1 MFGGQKAPDQP
12 CTAVKDEA
20 FLYGH
25 HRTSPQVNRQVLAA
39 RHKEDTT
46 GFDLMT
52 EMIFGTAP
60 ELWGNLD
67 FRPFLRQSA
76 SHPRSHKTG
85 GPFRSS
91 SRLGE
96 YPTKLSSILRW
107 APCRGLTCTT
117 AICGPLATLT
127 ARVTKPAIAGSGYD
141 SIARLTNG
149 VIFSCS
155 KPIIRRIAPP
165 VLSCKSMPRGRQSPH
180 RVKQRG

>member
-1 MFGGQKAPDQP
+1 MFGRQKAPDQP

-25 HRTSPQVNRQVLAA
+25 HRTTPQVNRQVLAA

-85 GPFRSS
+85 GPFRFVV
-91 SRLGE
+91 
-96 YPTKLSSILRW
+96 
-107 APCRGLTCTT
+107 
-117 AICGPLATLT
+117 AT
-127 ARVTKPAIAGSGYD
+127 
-141 SIARLTNG
+141 
-149 VIFSCS
+149 
-155 KPIIRRIAPP
+155 RRISNKIKQHPAMGALPEP
-165 VLSCKSMPRGRQSPH
+165 HVRHGDLRPARDAHSPGD
-180 RVKQRG
+180 RARYRWQRM